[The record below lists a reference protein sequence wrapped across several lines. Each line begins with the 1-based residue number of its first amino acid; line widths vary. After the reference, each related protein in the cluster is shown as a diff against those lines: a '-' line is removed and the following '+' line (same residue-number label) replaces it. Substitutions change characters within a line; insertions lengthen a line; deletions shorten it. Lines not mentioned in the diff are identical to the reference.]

1 MHRRRTGQPTIHR
14 RWFHP
19 DLAGQSR
26 RIPLVLLHEGL
37 GSISA
42 WGPFPQ
48 ALADATRR
56 SVLAYD
62 RAGYGS
68 SDPRLGPW
76 PAKFLHVGAVEL
88 RDLLVEEGLGPVIL
102 VGHSDGASIS
112 LLYPSQAGSDDPEIV
127 GIVSLSA
134 HVMVEEVNVEAIG
147 ELRRTY
153 HEVLAPRLE
162 RHHRNADRLFDDW
175 SEVWVSERFRGW
187 AIDAELGS
195 ITCAVLAVQGAA
207 DGYGTALQLER
218 LTAAVSCPV
227 EVIELEGVDHWPH
240 KEAPDEVL
248 RLVTRF
254 ADQIDPSRLSP

>member
-1 MHRRRTGQPTIHR
+1 MIGAGEPTIHR
-14 RWFHP
+14 RWYRP
-19 DLAGQSR
+19 EVTSER
-26 RIPLVLLHEGL
+26 RSIPLVLLHEGL

-68 SDPRLGPW
+68 SDSHPGPW
-76 PAKFLHVGAVEL
+76 PAEFLHVGVIEL
-88 RDLLVEEGLGPVIL
+88 RDLLAEEGLGGAIL

-112 LLYPSQAGSDDPEIV
+112 LLYPSQTGAGDPEIN

-134 HVMVEEVNVEAIG
+134 HVMVEELNVAAIA

-153 HEVLAPRLE
+153 HEVLAPRLV
-162 RHHRNADRLFDDW
+162 RHHRDADRLFDDW
-175 SEVWVSERFRGW
+175 SEVWVSERFRSW

-195 ITCAVLAVQGAA
+195 ITCPVLAIQGAV

-218 LTAAVSCPV
+218 LTAAVSCPMDV
-227 EVIELEGVDHWPH
+227 VELEGVDHWPH

-248 RLVTRF
+248 RLVARF
-254 ADQIDPSRLSP
+254 ADQIDPNQVSP